1 VPVYKDLLFQQFKR
15 RPSFG
20 KSEPLL
26 SDPGETFVYKR
37 HVLKSIKIADPE
49 QEKKQA
55 KKEAE

>member
-1 VPVYKDLLFQQFKR
+1 MFQQFKR